1 MQKALADSKKYLDS
15 VRGDRKDEYDDLMRQ
30 IQKLSKK
37 VGEESD
43 DLNRRLNDFEG
54 DLTQPD
60 GAAEHISDADLVFL
74 KKEVSRYRSAISSV
88 NSNKD
93 EILKDSQ

>member
-1 MQKALADSKKYLDS
+1 
-15 VRGDRKDEYDDLMRQ
+15 
-30 IQKLSKK
+30 LSKK

-43 DLNRRLNDFEG
+43 ELNRRLSDFEG
-54 DLTQPD
+54 DLTLPD
-60 GAAEHISDADLVFL
+60 GASEHISDADLVFL

-88 NSNKD
+88 STNKD

>member
-74 KKEVSRYRSAISSV
+74 KKEVSSYRSAISSV
-88 NSNKD
+88 SANKD

>member
-88 NSNKD
+88 SSNKD